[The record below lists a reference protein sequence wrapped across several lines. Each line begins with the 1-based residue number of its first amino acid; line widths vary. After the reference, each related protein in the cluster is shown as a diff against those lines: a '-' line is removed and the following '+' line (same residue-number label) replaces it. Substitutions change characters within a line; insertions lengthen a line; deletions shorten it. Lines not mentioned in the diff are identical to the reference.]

1 MDQVLLQFYNDRFEK
16 KHKQRPLEH
25 PKALPKLLEAVQKQR
40 TVLSANSDHHLI
52 LEYLLAE
59 EDLAYD
65 MNREEF

>member
-1 MDQVLLQFYNDRFEK
+1 MNQVLLQFYNRHFEK
-16 KHKQRPLEH
+16 KHKQRLEH
-25 PKALPKLLEAVQKQR
+25 PNALPKLLEAVQKQR

-65 MNREEF
+65 MNRQEF